1 MKYILDNK
9 SDAINSITENDIKG
23 LEIKSSNSDNVLKAE
38 KITIVDDELKGLYI
52 KQKIDKKII
61 EIITKMRYLLE
72 NNDTSDGDIGM
83 VLDEV
88 QKLKGIII
96 NKYKEHLS
104 ATEYKAFLQK
114 ILLTEEE
121 FQRKYNARQI
131 YKEMLMEDFNENMGK
146 GR

>member
-9 SDAINSITENDIKG
+9 SDSIISITENDIKG
-23 LEIKSSNSDNVLKAE
+23 LEIKSSNSDNILKAN

-52 KQKIDKKII
+52 KQKVNKKII
-61 EIITKMRYLLE
+61 ELITKMRYLLE
-72 NNDTSDGDIGM
+72 NNETSDGDIAM
-83 VLDEV
+83 VLDEA

-96 NKYKEHLS
+96 NKYKEHLNAS
-104 ATEYKAFLQK
+104 EYKAFLQK

-131 YKEMLMEDFNENMGK
+131 YKEMLMEDFSENIGK